1 MVLIRSQIQNGR
13 IADSDFLDAQPS
25 SEPIFDSAWDGEM
38 VFERSTFD
46 KPRRQRNLI
55 ARLPPWLDNLRNFHK
70 SRSNLFFLAWLAL
83 IWFGAL
89 GYLHIAKPSYSA
101 HFKIILPGAGSVSSV
116 NITDIGQATSNAS
129 SPFSSSSLS
138 PTVTYKNL
146 IMSSDII
153 AAAAKLLGTPAQALP
168 VPKVK
173 LTDETSFIL
182 VEMTG
187 NKPEEAQRRAIAIQD
202 AFFSELERLRLD
214 ETKKREDSTSE
225 NVQKYADEVEVVR
238 RKINLLQAR
247 SGLTSIEQYNMMVSG
262 TETLKAK
269 IAENESALAKIEAS
283 EKSLKT
289 SLNIAP
295 AFIFATMKIHADP
308 EFVALADATGKAE
321 SDLAEVSAQYGSN
334 HPKVVDAKAKFIG
347 SQQKM
352 IARAAQVTGLSARKL
367 ASKLDF
373 SSAGQRSGLLLQLVN
388 LETER
393 EGLDSQLSVMKTQVA
408 RELKSIGDLAKTVS
422 QLEMLNRD
430 YKLAEAI
437 FTSALGRITTSKT
450 DIFAS
455 YPMAQVAESAALPS
469 EPNSPSRASILGG
482 AALATLISLLAFV
495 LGALRKPIIEK
506 FKRKMELRNAFTHV
520 A

>member
-1 MVLIRSQIQNGR
+1 MQKGS
-13 IADSDFLDAQPS
+13 IADSSAHDARPSAETDFGSTWDDEVL
-25 SEPIFDSAWDGEM
+25 FDTSK
-38 VFERSTFD
+38 FEGL
-46 KPRRQRNLI
+46 RRQRILR
-55 ARLPPWLDNLRNFHK
+55 AQLPQGLTKLQGLFQNK
-70 SRSNLFFLAWLAL
+70 SRLFFLAWLGL
-83 IWFGAL
+83 IWLGAL
-89 GYLHIAKPSYSA
+89 GYMHVAKPSYSA

-153 AAAAKLLGTPAQALP
+153 AAAAKLLGTSAQAMP

-187 NKPEEAQRRAIAIQD
+187 SKPEEAHRRAIAIQD

-214 ETKKREDSTSE
+214 ETKKREDSTAE
-225 NVQKYADEVEVVR
+225 NVQKYAAEVEVVR
-238 RKINLLQAR
+238 QKINLLQAR
-247 SGLTSIEQYNMMVSG
+247 SGLTSIEQYNMKVSG
-262 TETLKAK
+262 AEALKTK

-283 EKSLKT
+283 EKSLKM

-295 AFIFATMKIHADP
+295 EFIFATMKIHADP

-321 SDLAEVSAQYGSN
+321 SDLAEVSGQYGSN
-334 HPKVVDAKAKFIG
+334 HPKVVDAKAKFVG

-352 IARAAQVTGLSARKL
+352 IARAAQVTGLSAHKL

-393 EGLDSQLSVMKTQVA
+393 EGLDSQLAVMRVQVA
-408 RELKSIGDLAKTVS
+408 RDLRSIGDLSKTVS

-455 YPMAQVAESAALPS
+455 YPMAQVAESAALPT
-469 EPNSPSRASILGG
+469 EPNSPSRISILGG
-482 AALATLISLLAFV
+482 AALASFISLIAFV
-495 LGALRKPIIEK
+495 LGALRRPIIEK
-506 FKRKMELRNAFTHV
+506 FKRKMDLQNAFTHV